1 MIAVVL
7 GVMVRLIIGAP
18 AKTRPGI
25 QLAQKGLLRLA
36 IILLGVQ
43 LTFAEIAAVGGPV
56 LIVITATVVFTFG
69 FTQLLGRWFGIDEP
83 LTHLIAAGSSICGIS
98 AIVATNS
105 VVKTSDEDVAYAVAT
120 ATALGSVSIFL
131 YPVIADAL
139 SLQSS
144 LYAVWAGSSLHE
156 VAQVIAASFIQ
167 GEEVG
172 EFAVVVKLT
181 RVLMLAPMV
190 LALGWALGVAKRR
203 ASGANYSTAELLR
216 ELPLP
221 LFVFGFVAMAAINST
236 GVVPGDVRSAMTL
249 ISIFL
254 FAMALAALGLET
266 DLRKLRDKGPG
277 PLLLAALAWVFV
289 SAFSLA
295 AVYLL

>member
-1 MIAVVL
+1 L
-7 GVMVRLIIGAP
+7 GA
-18 AKTRPGI
+18 
-25 QLAQKGLLRLA
+25 
-36 IILLGVQ
+36 Q

-69 FTQLLGRWFGIDEP
+69 FTQLLGRWFGIDEA

-120 ATALGSVSIFL
+120 ATAFGSVSIFL

-203 ASGANYSTAELLR
+203 SSGANYSTAELLR

-236 GVVPGDVRSAMTL
+236 GVVPGDVRSAMTF
-249 ISIFL
+249 ISAFL

-266 DLRKLRDKGPG
+266 DLRKLRDKGSG

>member
-1 MIAVVL
+1 
-7 GVMVRLIIGAP
+7 
-18 AKTRPGI
+18 
-25 QLAQKGLLRLA
+25 
-36 IILLGVQ
+36 
-43 LTFAEIAAVGGPV
+43 
-56 LIVITATVVFTFG
+56 
-69 FTQLLGRWFGIDEP
+69 
-83 LTHLIAAGSSICGIS
+83 
-98 AIVATNS
+98 
-105 VVKTSDEDVAYAVAT
+105 
-120 ATALGSVSIFL
+120 
-131 YPVIADAL
+131 
-139 SLQSS
+139 
-144 LYAVWAGSSLHE
+144 
-156 VAQVIAASFIQ
+156 
-167 GEEVG
+167 
-172 EFAVVVKLT
+172 VKLT